1 MCSDS
6 DSAGIE
12 MAADVNGDLSHF
24 LDAINKHCMT
34 AIASAGF
41 SGDSGR
47 KEGIPKRKRKRLFQL
62 GQAMILLDWWCG
74 GQSRGWCLIS

>member
-1 MCSDS
+1 
-6 DSAGIE
+6 

-41 SGDSGR
+41 SGDSDR
-47 KEGIPKRKRKRLFQL
+47 KGGMKRKRPVPIESRPVRQCL
-62 GQAMILLDWWCG
+62 
-74 GQSRGWCLIS
+74 QSPNANSASTGPTGVSLESTSAGI